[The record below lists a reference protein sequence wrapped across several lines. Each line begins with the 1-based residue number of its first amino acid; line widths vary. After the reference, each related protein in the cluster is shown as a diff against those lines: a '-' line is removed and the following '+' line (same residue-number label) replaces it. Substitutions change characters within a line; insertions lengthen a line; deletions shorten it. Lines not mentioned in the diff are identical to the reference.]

1 METGAAGAC
10 RKAALSA
17 RHHRRGSKS
26 LTQVSRLYSRNE
38 SMTSYNLASA
48 AIGLTVAAI
57 ILFLVRRDQLHT
69 RYALWWIP
77 LAIGIGLLGVFP
89 QITDAIAP
97 IFGISYPPILPVL
110 LGFVLV
116 VVKILLMDI
125 ERSRNEVK
133 LHRLIQRV
141 AMLEGRLLDLS
152 GEERKID

>member
-1 METGAAGAC
+1 
-10 RKAALSA
+10 
-17 RHHRRGSKS
+17 
-26 LTQVSRLYSRNE
+26 
-38 SMTSYNLASA
+38 MTSYNLASA

-57 ILFLVRRDQLHT
+57 ILFLVRRDHLHT

-77 LAIGIGLLGVFP
+77 LAIGIGLLGLFP
-89 QITDAIAP
+89 EISDAIAP
-97 IFGISYPPILPVL
+97 LFGIGYPPILPVL

-141 AMLEGRLLDLS
+141 AMLEGRLLELS
-152 GEERKID
+152 GKDRKID